1 MMESART
8 EREAQYFEELNQVT
22 HELCAIHS
30 KTLQAEALFKCKLR
44 NIHVQH
50 QADARNLLH
59 YLALRQ
65 HDLRPLQEK
74 LARFGLSSLGRA
86 ESHVL
91 AGLDAVLRVLR
102 HLTGDDSSLAVWGC
116 DDFRA
121 GRRALEDNT
130 RTLLGAKPAS
140 RDVRIMVT
148 MPSEAAT
155 DYGLV
160 RGLVD
165 AGMDCMRINCAHD
178 DESSWAGMVENL
190 KRARAELDRSCRI
203 LMDLPGPKL
212 RTGEIEPLPGVLKWR
227 PRRDRY
233 GRVVQ
238 PAEIWLTATE
248 NPSGPPKSAKAC
260 LCFSRDWL
268 RDLKPEDTIRFTDS
282 RGSRRLMRVKQISE
296 NGCLAECAK
305 TAYVA
310 EGTIFKLVSTK
321 DRQRVHARPTQVEKL
336 PREPQAIRLK
346 VGDRLALTSQ
356 DVPGRPAVYD
366 TDGTLIEPPTIRVTL
381 PEIFR
386 DVRAGEPI
394 WFDDGKIGGI
404 IRSVSPD
411 QMIVEIT
418 VARPKGENL
427 WADKGINLPES
438 RLSLPALTD
447 EDIAHL
453 PFIVSH
459 ADLVGY
465 SFVRT
470 ESDLILLQNELQR
483 VGGQDLGIIL
493 KIETRQGFEN
503 LPDLLLCAMRGAAAG
518 VMIARGD
525 LAVECGYER
534 VGELQEEIMWLA
546 EAAHIPVIWATQ
558 VLEGLAKKGQ
568 RSRAEITDAAM
579 AERAECVMLNKG
591 PYVVEAV
598 QVLDDILRRMQGHQT
613 KKFSLMRRL
622 NLAQK
627 FCGVR
632 SEPDQASVTKA
643 ETAVPV

>member
-190 KRARAELDRSCRI
+190 KRARRVGPLLPNPDGFAGAEASD
-203 LMDLPGPKL
+203 
-212 RTGEIEPLPGVLKWR
+212 
-227 PRRDRY
+227 RRDRAAS
-233 GRVVQ
+233 GRSQ
-238 PAEIWLTATE
+238 MA
-248 NPSGPPKSAKAC
+248 
-260 LCFSRDWL
+260 
-268 RDLKPEDTIRFTDS
+268 
-282 RGSRRLMRVKQISE
+282 
-296 NGCLAECAK
+296 
-305 TAYVA
+305 
-310 EGTIFKLVSTK
+310 ST
-321 DRQRVHARPTQVEKL
+321 ARPLWT
-336 PREPQAIRLK
+336 RC
-346 VGDRLALTSQ
+346 
-356 DVPGRPAVYD
+356 
-366 TDGTLIEPPTIRVTL
+366 PT
-381 PEIFR
+381 
-386 DVRAGEPI
+386 
-394 WFDDGKIGGI
+394 
-404 IRSVSPD
+404 
-411 QMIVEIT
+411 
-418 VARPKGENL
+418 
-427 WADKGINLPES
+427 
-438 RLSLPALTD
+438 
-447 EDIAHL
+447 
-453 PFIVSH
+453 
-459 ADLVGY
+459 
-465 SFVRT
+465 
-470 ESDLILLQNELQR
+470 
-483 VGGQDLGIIL
+483 
-493 KIETRQGFEN
+493 
-503 LPDLLLCAMRGAAAG
+503 RG
-518 VMIARGD
+518 
-525 LAVECGYER
+525 
-534 VGELQEEIMWLA
+534 
-546 EAAHIPVIWATQ
+546 
-558 VLEGLAKKGQ
+558 
-568 RSRAEITDAAM
+568 
-579 AERAECVMLNKG
+579 
-591 PYVVEAV
+591 
-598 QVLDDILRRMQGHQT
+598 
-613 KKFSLMRRL
+613 
-622 NLAQK
+622 NLAHGNRK
-627 FCGVR
+627 
-632 SEPDQASVTKA
+632 S
-643 ETAVPV
+643 